1 MALNLATPLIETEDA
16 PAILGGGAI
25 PAAPLARV
33 ALPSV
38 QLDTSV
44 GAPAV
49 LGSAAAA
56 PAPSS
61 STTLAPVSILGSAAP
76 AAPLAVTSPGPLVD
90 PALIASAQAALA
102 RTRGPQSVPETTVEG
117 TPPLPGLAGKAIA
130 APLAAQGGA
139 AFDEAIK
146 GATKG
151 AKAAVAAY
159 NAANPLERLSKLQA
173 QQAGERAAQLTGY
186 RGNLANAYDTQ
197 RAGMQ
202 MATEGAVQSAE
213 ELAKSARAN
222 KMRAAAYADEAE
234 TNLDAAKA
242 AKDEAA
248 DTRRRADQEFA
259 DAKIDL
265 DKAYGDSGQRL
276 MSAVSIALGAFGS
289 SLTGGPNFA
298 MQLVNDRINR
308 VIDAQKAEIEKKKTQ
323 ASNAAQLFRDMVN
336 VYGDERTATE
346 AYRAK
351 LLDSTIAYAKAKYA
365 PALEQGKGLETIGR
379 LEAERDSAL
388 QNVDTQISQ
397 NAQLKA
403 MIPVQAKA
411 STYVAGQA
419 AAAGLAKEKRA
430 HEFELEKIRAKGEE
444 DRATE
449 MAKTITAGEGPKAEA
464 EGSKAFQDAMKGQGV
479 QNPVE
484 AENALQTALKTLDTH
499 GAEFDSIA
507 KRASLKFPE
516 WVQGPAGKE
525 YVQDLTRAYL
535 SYRKAVT
542 GSGGGEKE
550 MEEIRTATGGFNPDL
565 MRRFITEQMNILAT
579 QKQHA
584 LATVPATVRDRVA
597 ELHGVNQSVQPGT
610 LPASFKAR

>member
-1 MALNLATPLIETEDA
+1 
-16 PAILGGGAI
+16 
-25 PAAPLARV
+25 
-33 ALPSV
+33 
-38 QLDTSV
+38 
-44 GAPAV
+44 
-49 LGSAAAA
+49 
-56 PAPSS
+56 
-61 STTLAPVSILGSAAP
+61 
-76 AAPLAVTSPGPLVD
+76 
-90 PALIASAQAALA
+90 
-102 RTRGPQSVPETTVEG
+102 
-117 TPPLPGLAGKAIA
+117 
-130 APLAAQGGA
+130 
-139 AFDEAIK
+139 
-146 GATKG
+146 
-151 AKAAVAAY
+151 
-159 NAANPLERLSKLQA
+159 
-173 QQAGERAAQLTGY
+173 
-186 RGNLANAYDTQ
+186 
-197 RAGMQ
+197 
-202 MATEGAVQSAE
+202 MATEGAVKSAE
-213 ELAKSARAN
+213 EIAEAAKANQQRAQEY
-222 KMRAAAYADEAE
+222 KDQAE
-234 TNLDAAKA
+234 TNLKAATDAKDAAA
-242 AKDEAA
+242 T
-248 DTRRRADQEFA
+248 TRKQAEEQFA
-259 DAKIDL
+259 NAKIDL

-397 NAQLKA
+397 NAQAKA
-403 MIPVQAKA
+403 MIPVEAKA
-411 STYVAGQA
+411 RTYVAGQA
-419 AAAGLAKEKRA
+419 AAAAVAKEKRA

-449 MAKTITAGEGPKAEA
+449 MAKTMTAGEGPKAEA

-484 AENALQTALKTLDTH
+484 AGNAIDTALKAVTANEKRFE
-499 GAEFDSIA
+499 GAFDRI
-507 KRASLKFPE
+507 RLKGGE
-516 WVQGPAGKE
+516 WANSAEGKE
-525 YVQDLTRAYL
+525 YVQDITRAYL
-535 SYRKAVT
+535 AYRKAVT

-550 MEEIRTATGGFNPDL
+550 MEEIRQATGGFDPKL
-565 MRRFITEQMNILAT
+565 VKRFLESQQQILAT

-597 ELHGVNQSVQPGT
+597 ELHGINQSVQPGI
-610 LPASFKAR
+610 LPDTFKAR